1 VYGKAEVISIVDSW
15 FTEVGCVGNM
25 GEDDDSDTSGVSTIP
40 CGMSLRGGASER
52 YMMVKKKQRSG
63 DDLLTNCEYP
73 AHASSCLLK
82 KLNSQTNDL
91 ANKNGHAEDIDTRE
105 TTNR

>member
-1 VYGKAEVISIVDSW
+1 MYGKADVISMVDSW

-25 GEDDDSDTSGVSTIP
+25 GEDDESDTPGVSTIP
-40 CGMSLRGGASER
+40 CGMGLRGASER
-52 YMMVKKKQRSG
+52 YMMVKRKRRSG

-82 KLNSQTNDL
+82 KLNSRMISQIKTDM
-91 ANKNGHAEDIDTRE
+91 HDR
-105 TTNR
+105 